1 MKRLTEFIETTV
13 MGGALFL
20 VPIVIVLAIVEKAH
34 EMTTAMVTPLITLA
48 HVEALFSPIAIGLLA
63 VVIIV
68 AVCFAAGLYAKTP
81 QAKRALKWLEDVVL
95 IHVPGYSYVRSV
107 TGSLSGI
114 EAHKH
119 QLVLARLDDT
129 WQIAF
134 LVERLDAGYLAVYVP
149 GAPSTTSGSV
159 YFMTEDRVRPLDVP
173 SQMAIRCVHQFG
185 EGSAALLA
193 GKLEMAA
200 VSPAAAQ

>member
-107 TGSLSGI
+107 TG
-114 EAHKH
+114 
-119 QLVLARLDDT
+119 Q
-129 WQIAF
+129 
-134 LVERLDAGYLAVYVP
+134 
-149 GAPSTTSGSV
+149 
-159 YFMTEDRVRPLDVP
+159 PLWH
-173 SQMAIRCVHQFG
+173 RG
-185 EGSAALLA
+185 
-193 GKLEMAA
+193 
-200 VSPAAAQ
+200 